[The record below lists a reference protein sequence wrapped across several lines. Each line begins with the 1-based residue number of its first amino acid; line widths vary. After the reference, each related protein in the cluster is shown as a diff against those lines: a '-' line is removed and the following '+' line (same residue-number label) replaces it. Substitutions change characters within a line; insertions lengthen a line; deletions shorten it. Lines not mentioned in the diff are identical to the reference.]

1 MNNLSEEI
9 LLLLILGVV
18 ANANNV
24 DLANNTSILLLL
36 GLILF
41 NSNNRCGCGCGCNN
55 GCSGQ
60 SFFN

>member
-41 NSNNRCGCGCGCNN
+41 NSNNRCGCGCNN